1 MAKKTEKKAKKT
13 SQKEATKPAE
23 KETKTL
29 EAAEPK
35 QEKEQQTLTAQ
46 VKEEV
51 AKLQTKMDEA
61 KVQMNLA
68 GKEAKDMIEP
78 HVKKLEE
85 ELSQAQTDWEK
96 LESASESAW
105 KDIHSGLK
113 RSINTMQK
121 SFEKAKEHFKEEKE
135 TK

>member
-1 MAKKTEKKAKKT
+1 MAKETKKKVKKT
-13 SQKEATKPAE
+13 SQKEASKPA
-23 KETKTL
+23 
-29 EAAEPK
+29 
-35 QEKEQQTLTAQ
+35 EQQTLTAQ

-51 AKLQTKMDEA
+51 AKWQTKMDEA

-68 GKEAKDMIEP
+68 GKEARDKIEP
-78 HVKKLEE
+78 QVKKIEA
-85 ELSQAQTDWEK
+85 ELSQAEKDWEK

-113 RSINTMQK
+113 RSISTMQK
-121 SFEKAKEHFKEEKE
+121 SFDKAKDHFKEEKE